1 MNHKLCE
8 SCGLPAAPHN
18 VTDCFKELVRK
29 RKIADEMFNAAVGV
43 VHKLGDP
50 QKIKDKVLQ
59 SAVLS
64 LDLAT
69 WHYAM

>member
-1 MNHKLCE
+1 MICE
-8 SCGLPAAPHN
+8 HCDLPAAPHN
-18 VTDCFKELVRK
+18 LTDCFKELVRK
-29 RKIADEMFNAAVGV
+29 KKIADQMFNAAITV

-50 QKIKDKVLQ
+50 QDIKDEELQ

-69 WHYAM
+69 WHFAM